1 MLDISKIR
9 AITLD
14 LDDTLWPV
22 WPTIDRAEIALQQWL
37 AKYAPITAGLFS
49 DPHQRIQLR
58 EQAQNRLPQMHHDLS
73 ALRLEMIRL
82 GLELAGEGTHH
93 AQAGFEVF
101 FAERNVVT
109 LFDDALAGLTRLAQR
124 FPVLAVTN
132 GNADIHRVGIGHL
145 FVGSVSA
152 RDVGVGKPD
161 PRIFQAASDRL
172 GLAPEM
178 VLHVGDDAHLDVIGA
193 MQTGMQTVWVN
204 RSDHLWTHE
213 TAPHAEAANMLEL
226 CDLVGA

>member
-37 AKYAPITAGLFS
+37 ANCAPATAALFA
-49 DPHQRIQLR
+49 DPHQRVHLR
-58 EQAQNRLPQMHHDLS
+58 ERAQNRLPHLHHDLS
-73 ALRLEMIRL
+73 AVRQEMIRL
-82 GLELAGEGTHH
+82 ALEQAGEDTNH
-93 AQAGFEVF
+93 AKAGFEVF

-109 LFDDALAGLTRLAQR
+109 LFDDALAGLTRLAKR

-152 RDVGVGKPD
+152 KDVGVGKPD
-161 PRIFQAASDRL
+161 PRIFQAASDTL
-172 GLAPEM
+172 GLAPEL

-193 MQTGMQTVWVN
+193 MQSGMQTVWIN

-213 TAPHAEAANMLEL
+213 TPPHAEAATMLEL
-226 CDLVGA
+226 CDLVGV

>member
-37 AKYAPITAGLFS
+37 ANCAPATAALFA
-49 DPHQRIQLR
+49 DPHQRVHLR
-58 EQAQNRLPQMHHDLS
+58 ERAQTRLPHLHHDLS
-73 ALRLEMIRL
+73 AVRQEMIRL
-82 GLELAGEGTHH
+82 ALEQAGEDTKH
-93 AQAGFEVF
+93 AKAGFEVF

-109 LFDDALAGLTRLAQR
+109 LFDDALAGLARLALR
-124 FPVLAVTN
+124 YPVLAVSN
-132 GNADIHRVGIGHL
+132 GNADIHRVGIGQY

-161 PRIFQAASDRL
+161 PRIFNAAAKALNLPPDQI
-172 GLAPEM
+172 
-178 VLHVGDDAHLDVIGA
+178 LHVGDDAHLDVVGA
-193 MQTGMQTVWVN
+193 LGCGMQTVWIN

-213 TAPHAEAANMLEL
+213 SAPHAEAATMLEL
-226 CDLVGA
+226 CDLLQA